1 MGILNDCLKDSVN
14 LVRFISYKQNLP
26 EYVESRGNN
35 QEFNV
40 ARD

>member
-1 MGILNDCLKDSVN
+1 MGILKDCLKDSVN
-14 LVRFISYKQNLP
+14 LGKFISHKQKLP